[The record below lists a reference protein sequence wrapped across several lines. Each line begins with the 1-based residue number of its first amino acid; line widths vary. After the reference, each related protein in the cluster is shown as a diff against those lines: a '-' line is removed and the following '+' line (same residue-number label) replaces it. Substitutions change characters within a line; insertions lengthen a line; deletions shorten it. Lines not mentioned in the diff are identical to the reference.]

1 MSKLMLSA
9 AVVVTLFAAC
19 DKVGDLP
26 VYQGGIAT
34 VLASSVN
41 AIAPAPADSLS
52 DVVVFSWS
60 DPKYATDKETV
71 KYIVQ
76 IDEAGNNFAASSS
89 KTVSGDQQVS
99 FTGKEINAILL
110 GKGYAFGESH
120 DMEVRVVSSYA
131 NNNDQLLSNVLT
143 IPMTAYKIPPK
154 IALPAS
160 GKLYLVGDA
169 SEGGWSNPVPVPS
182 QEFVQ
187 TDETTFA
194 GVFNLAANK
203 EYLVLP
209 VNGSWDHKYSVANKT
224 LPNLSAGGDFGYDLS
239 DNFPGPATAG
249 QYLIKLDFQLGKFTL
264 TPYTGS
270 LPTNLFLVG
279 DATQGGWSNPV
290 PVPSQQFTRIN
301 SSVFEI
307 TTQLNG
313 GKEYLMLP
321 VNGSWD
327 HKYSVADKTLT
338 GLSAG
343 GEFGYDKPDNFPGP
357 SASGN
362 YKIQANFATNQFTVT
377 AQ

>member
-1 MSKLMLSA
+1 
-9 AVVVTLFAAC
+9 
-19 DKVGDLP
+19 
-26 VYQGGIAT
+26 
-34 VLASSVN
+34 
-41 AIAPAPADSLS
+41 
-52 DVVVFSWS
+52 
-60 DPKYATDKETV
+60 
-71 KYIVQ
+71 
-76 IDEAGNNFAASSS
+76 
-89 KTVSGDQQVS
+89 
-99 FTGKEINAILL
+99 
-110 GKGYAFGESH
+110 
-120 DMEVRVVSSYA
+120 
-131 NNNDQLLSNVLT
+131 
-143 IPMTAYKIPPK
+143 MTAYKIPPK

-182 QEFVQ
+182 QGSLCK

-313 GKEYLMLP
+313 GKGIP
-321 VNGSWD
+321 D
-327 HKYSVADKTLT
+327 VARKRKL
-338 GLSAG
+338 
-343 GEFGYDKPDNFPGP
+343 GP
-357 SASGN
+357 QIFSGRQN
-362 YKIQANFATNQFTVT
+362 ADRSFSRWRIWLR
-377 AQ
+377 